1 MFTAMGRG
9 PCRKSSLP
17 AALRALSLSL
27 AFTAAAC
34 TTAAAAT
41 PGHPGK
47 HPSSKHHAPPPADVT
62 LSAGAGT
69 PGLGVT
75 MAPVGLSLEYPV
87 MALALGAGSCAPP
100 ALIAALQQLGSPPLS
115 LAGDSQDM
123 TVPSG
128 VEGSAPSTWETAT
141 LYQLPA
147 SFWSQLH
154 CLLSSTHDPLTVG
167 LNLKS
172 GPPAWAEQIVA
183 GAQSAATN
191 GLDFSL
197 GNEPDLYQLPNYA
210 ALDEPQ
216 PDEEATHVGLYLQLA
231 SALEQTLGGAQVI
244 GPELAQPAS
253 WQHELPQVISQLHIN
268 VVGVHAYPLTACLTP
283 KAVTIGGLLT
293 SYAADEPHRL
303 EWVAADAHAAQVP
316 AILSEA
322 NSASC
327 GGVEGVS
334 DSPAAAVWAV
344 RFVLTALKSGF
355 SEVRFHFS
363 GDPYDP
369 FLVRGEEVLK
379 RPVDDALVALNQ
391 WLPVGSSLRTL
402 AGVRGLQA
410 TSVTEPSGQT
420 LLLLNDQGAHA
431 QRLVLRGAAS
441 AHIEVISPA
450 QPGVQT
456 ATLSAVHGRIQL
468 VVAANTV
475 VAITAAT

>member
-1 MFTAMGRG
+1 MRRG
-9 PCRKSSLP
+9 PRTSSL
-17 AALRALSLSL
+17 LRTLLGLSLWL
-27 AFTAAAC
+27 ALGAAAC
-34 TTAAAAT
+34 TAAIAAT
-41 PGHPGK
+41 PAGHPGK
-47 HPSSKHHAPPPADVT
+47 RPSSKRHAPPPAEVT
-62 LSAGAGT
+62 LGEGT
-69 PGLGVT
+69 GMPGVGVT

-128 VEGSAPSTWETAT
+128 ALGSTPSTWETAT

-154 CLLSSTHDPLTVG
+154 CLLSATHDPLTVG
-167 LNLKS
+167 LNVKT
-172 GPPAWAEQIVA
+172 GPPGWAQQIVA

-191 GLDFSL
+191 GLTFSL
-197 GNEPDLYQLPNYA
+197 GNEPDLYVLPNYA

-216 PDEEATHVGLYLQLA
+216 QNEEATHVALYLQLA
-231 SALEQTLGGAQVI
+231 AAVEQTLGNAGVI
-244 GPELAQPAS
+244 GPELAQPAD
-253 WQHELPQVISQLHIN
+253 WQHELSHVISQLHLGE
-268 VVGVHAYPLTACLTP
+268 VGVHAYPLTACLTP
-283 KAVTIGGLLT
+283 KAVTIGGLL
-293 SYAADEPHRL
+293 SKYAADEPHRL
-303 EWVAADAHAAQVP
+303 EWVAADARAAQVP

-327 GGVEGVS
+327 GGVAGVS
-334 DSPAAAVWAV
+334 DSSSAAVWGV
-344 RFVLTALKSGF
+344 RFVLSALKAGF

-379 RPVDDALVALNQ
+379 RPLDDALVALNQ
-391 WLPVGSSLRTL
+391 WLPVGSTLRTL
-402 AGVRGLQA
+402 AGVRGLEA
-410 TSVTEPSGQT
+410 TSVSQPSGQT
-420 LLLLNDQGAHA
+420 LLLLDDESSHA
-431 QRLVLRGAAS
+431 QKLVLRGTAS

-450 QPGVQT
+450 RPGLQAAV
-456 ATLSAVHGRIQL
+456 LGAVHGRIEL

-475 VAITAAT
+475 VAVSAG